1 VAGREAVAAIDGLVT
16 ARLERH
22 FGHASALTAR
32 RREHFTSAAAGTAA
46 AAAAAATGTSG
57 LTGGTAIRATA
68 RLIGK
73 ALHREKLLL
82 T

>member
-1 VAGREAVAAIDGLVT
+1 
-16 ARLERH
+16 LERH

-32 RREHFTSAAAGTAA
+32 RREHFTSAAAGTA